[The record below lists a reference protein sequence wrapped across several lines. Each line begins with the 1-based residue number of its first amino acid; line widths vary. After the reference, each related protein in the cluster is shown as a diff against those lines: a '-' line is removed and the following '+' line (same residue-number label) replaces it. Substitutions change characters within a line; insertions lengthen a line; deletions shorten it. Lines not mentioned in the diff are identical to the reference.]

1 MTTGCNIASR
11 RDLCGTNIDASHHIF
26 IHCRF
31 ACIIWQWFSSI
42 LQMQVADNI
51 EDIMRSCNCGWSKQ
65 CGEVMTF
72 SFVEIRLVSMIRKL
86 SFSLLL
92 TVYVLMSLYYW

>member
-1 MTTGCNIASR
+1 VIYVALT
-11 RDLCGTNIDASHHIF
+11 LLL
-26 IHCRF
+26 HCRF
-31 ACIIWQWFSSI
+31 AGKIWQWFSSI
-42 LQMQVADNI
+42 LNMQVADNI
-51 EDIMRSCNCGWSKQ
+51 EDIMGLCNCDWSKQ

-72 SFVEIRLVSMIRKL
+72 GFVEIRLVSMIRKL